1 MSLFYNICIPLSG
14 LVMLVFAIR
23 ALYIHCNPRVGKR
36 IFTGLHVLTFGTF
49 IACVIIHLPFYFS
62 AFDFND
68 ANAFVR
74 PILLS
79 IHSSLQAF
87 VLGFNYAD
95 ITNVMKENLEPLN
108 PWLNAFYTFWI
119 AVLYIFAP
127 ILTLTNILSL
137 FKSLWNEWQIR
148 ITLYR
153 PIYVFSELNEK
164 SISMAQSIVNLW
176 TEKNKGNLFK
186 FHRPMIVFTDVYTN
200 NEEIDQ
206 ELLQMALDMRAK
218 SIKKDITRLHIK
230 KRKCPISFFLIGNN
244 ESENIEQAIK
254 LNEENKAFVNRSVY
268 IYSSTP
274 EAGYIFDS
282 IDNGEKSISETTRKQ
297 IIDDPRA
304 FLKDAGE
311 SEKCYDLENC
321 YYIRRINSVNDLAVN
336 TLKSDEL
343 LTPLVQSTAQNKTIA
358 VMIIGLG
365 LYGEAFLRSVL
376 WMYQIY
382 GYHLTVYVL
391 DRNERTYLKKRLR
404 KQMPD
409 IAACSVNTDDNSLRY
424 LNEQD
429 GDCRF
434 DIRVYPKIDCETSDL
449 ADLFDKNSH
458 DLNFRQTQLVFV
470 TLGNDDNNIETAVEL
485 RRLFD
490 RMNRVNEKSVKK
502 NANELPM
509 IYSVVYDDRKASNLN
524 CGNGVQ
530 GITNHKKTPYHI
542 HFIGKM
548 SDQYNYTSILQMKG
562 TENKALWYHFEWIKC
577 AETLREYYFCETIN
591 SHQNA
596 LSKFKES
603 MKKYFDEENQGVV
616 EWGDEFL
623 FENGELNAQNILE
636 SVNDY
641 VSYEYYRESSI
652 AKSIH
657 KDIIGKYF
665 LSHFDSYDTQK
676 IHFDSKICPCPK
688 CRNIKI
694 SEHMR
699 WNAYMRTN
707 GFIFSQTRRD
717 RAKTHND
724 LIPWEKLP
732 EPEKY
737 KD

>member
-14 LVMLVFAIR
+14 LIMLLFAIQ
-23 ALYIHCNPRVGKR
+23 ALYIHYHPRMGNR

-79 IHSSLQAF
+79 ILSSLQTF
-87 VLGFNYAD
+87 VLGFSYAD
-95 ITNVMKENLEPLN
+95 ITGAMKVNLEPLN

-137 FKSLWNEWQIR
+137 FKSLWNEWRIR
-148 ITLYR
+148 ITRYR

-176 TEKNKGNLFK
+176 IEKNKGKSLK

-200 NEEIDQ
+200 NEEIDH
-206 ELLQMALDMRAK
+206 ELLQLALDIRSK
-218 SIKKDITRLHIK
+218 SVKKDITRIHIK
-230 KRKCPISFFLIGNN
+230 RAKYPVEFFLIGNN

-254 LNEENKAFVNRSVY
+254 LNEENKAFINRSVY
-268 IYSSTP
+268 IYSSTH

-282 IDNGEKSISETTRKQ
+282 IDNGENCISEETRKQ
-297 IIDDPRA
+297 ITDDPEA

-311 SEKCYDLENC
+311 SKKCYDPENC

-343 LTPLVQSTAQNKTIA
+343 LSPLVQSADQNKTIS
-358 VMIIGLG
+358 VMILGLG
-365 LYGEAFLRSVL
+365 LYGEAFLQNAL

-382 GYHLTVYVL
+382 GYRLSVCVIDKN
-391 DRNERTYLKKRLR
+391 DRNYLDKRIR

-409 IAACSVNTDDNSLRY
+409 IAACIINTNDNSLRY
-424 LNEQD
+424 LNEQE
-429 GDCRF
+429 GDCCF
-434 DIRVYPKIDCETSDL
+434 DIRVYPEIDCETSDL
-449 ADLFDKNSH
+449 ADLFQDSENS
-458 DLNFRQTQLVFV
+458 FRQTQLVFV

-490 RMNRVNEKSVKK
+490 RMNKVDEKSVR
-502 NANELPM
+502 NNENELPL

-524 CGNGVQ
+524 CGDGIQ
-530 GITNHKKTPYHI
+530 GIKNHKKTPYHI

-548 SDQYNYTSILQMKG
+548 SDQYNYASLLQMKD
-562 TENKALWYHFEWIKC
+562 TENNALWYHFEWIKN
-577 AETLREYYFCETIN
+577 AEILREYYHCEHITAR
-591 SHQNA
+591 QEA
-596 LSKFKES
+596 LTAFKEA
-603 MKKYFDEENQGVV
+603 MVTYFKDKKQGIV

-623 FENGELNAQNILE
+623 FENGKLNAQNILD

-657 KDIIGKYF
+657 KDIISKF
-665 LSHFDSYDTQK
+665 FQTHFDTYDK
-676 IHFDSKICPCPK
+676 ENFHFESKICPCPK
-688 CRNIKI
+688 CRNIRI
-694 SEHMR
+694 TEHMR

-707 GFIFSQTRRD
+707 GFIYSQTRRD

-724 LIPWEKLP
+724 LIPWKELP

>member
-14 LVMLVFAIR
+14 VIMFLFAIQ
-23 ALYIHCNPRVGKR
+23 AFYIHSHPCAGKR
-36 IFTGLHVLTFGTF
+36 VFTGLHVFTFGTF

-62 AFDFND
+62 AFNFND
-68 ANAFVR
+68 AYTYVR
-74 PILLS
+74 PVLLS

-95 ITNVMKENLEPLN
+95 IINVMKDNLDPLN
-108 PWLNAFYTFWI
+108 PHLNAFYTFWI
-119 AVLYIFAP
+119 AALYIIAP

-137 FKSLWNEWQIR
+137 FKSLWNEWR
-148 ITLYR
+148 IKITRFR

-164 SISMAQSIVNLW
+164 SIAMAQSIWDLW
-176 TEKNKGNLFK
+176 TEKNKGKRFK

-206 ELLQMALDMRAK
+206 ELLQMALDLRAK
-218 SIKKDITRLHIK
+218 SIKKDITRIHIK
-230 KRKCPISFFLIGNN
+230 KRKCPVSFFLIGDN

-268 IYSSTP
+268 IYSSSP

-282 IDNGEKSISETTRKQ
+282 IDNGKNSISEITRKQ
-297 IIDDPRA
+297 ITDDPEA
-304 FLKDAGE
+304 FLRDAGE
-311 SEKCYDLENC
+311 AKDCYDLENC
-321 YYIRRINSVNDLAVN
+321 YYIRRIDSVNELAIS
-336 TLKSDEL
+336 TLKSDVL
-343 LTPLVQSTAQNKTIA
+343 LTPLAQSAEQNKNIS
-358 VMIIGLG
+358 VMIVGFG
-365 LYGEAFLRSVL
+365 LYGEAFLRNVL

-382 GYHLTVYVL
+382 GYHLSIHVL
-391 DRNERTYLKKRLR
+391 DKNDRTYLEKRLR

-409 IAACSVNTDDNSLRY
+409 IAACIINTNDNSLRY
-424 LNEQD
+424 LNEQE
-429 GDCRF
+429 GDCCF
-434 DIRVYPKIDCETSDL
+434 DIRVYPEIDCDTSDL
-449 ADLFDKNSH
+449 ADLFQDSENS
-458 DLNFRQTQLVFV
+458 FRQTQLVFV

-490 RMNRVNEKSVKK
+490 RMNEVSEKSVR
-502 NANELPM
+502 NNENELPL
-509 IYSVVYDDRKASNLN
+509 IYSIVYDDRKASNLN
-524 CGNGVQ
+524 CGDGIQ
-530 GITNHKKTPYHI
+530 GIKNHKKTPYHI

-548 SDQYNYTSILQMKG
+548 SDQYNYASLLQMKD
-562 TENKALWYHFEWIKC
+562 TENNALWYHFEWIKN
-577 AETLREYYFCETIN
+577 AEILREYYHCEHITAR
-591 SHQNA
+591 QEA
-596 LSKFKES
+596 LTAFKEA
-603 MKKYFDEENQGVV
+603 MVTYFKDKNQGVV
-616 EWGDEFL
+616 KWGDEFL
-623 FENGELNAQNILE
+623 FENGKLNAQKILD

-657 KDIIGKYF
+657 KDIISKYF
-665 LSHFDSYDTQK
+665 QTYFDTYDKQNFHFE
-676 IHFDSKICPCPK
+676 SKICPCQK

-724 LIPWEKLP
+724 LIPWKKLP